1 MAHKKLLTIGEC
13 MVEMAPDGAG
23 KYDMNFAGD
32 TLNTAWYARRCLGDD
47 PAYHVGYLT
56 CAGEDAVSDRML
68 AFLESSGI
76 ETDHIARIPD
86 RTVGLYM
93 IQLDNGERSFAY
105 WRDTSAAKL
114 LAADPARLDA
124 AFDGES
130 ILLFSGITL
139 AILSPEHRQNLIDA
153 LSRARANGAEVV
165 FDTNIRPRLW
175 ENVEATHHWLSKA
188 AAIADIMLPSF
199 DEEEV
204 MFGDKKPADTAL
216 RYRDLGAHTV
226 IVKNG
231 ADELYAWS
239 KGEGGFTLHPDPVQ
253 PVDSTAAGD
262 SFNAGFLTAR
272 MQGANLNDALRAG
285 MALSAQ
291 VVLHRGALVKL

>member
-1 MAHKKLLTIGEC
+1 
-13 MVEMAPDGAG
+13 
-23 KYDMNFAGD
+23 
-32 TLNTAWYARRCLGDD
+32 
-47 PAYHVGYLT
+47 
-56 CAGEDAVSDRML
+56 
-68 AFLESSGI
+68 
-76 ETDHIARIPD
+76 
-86 RTVGLYM
+86 
-93 IQLDNGERSFAY
+93 
-105 WRDTSAAKL
+105 
-114 LAADPARLDA
+114 
-124 AFDGES
+124 
-130 ILLFSGITL
+130 
-139 AILSPEHRQNLIDA
+139 
-153 LSRARANGAEVV
+153 
-165 FDTNIRPRLW
+165 
-175 ENVEATHHWLSKA
+175 WLSKA